1 MKISD
6 LTLQWIKIGGAV
18 LFYWCNSIGM
28 IFLNKFLFS
37 SKSLN
42 LNAPLFVTWF
52 QAIVTVLFCLA
63 AGVLI
68 GDSIPVIGS
77 FPRIT
82 PDLKLAYSCLLLSV
96 LTATSIAF
104 KNLTL
109 TLIEIAFYN
118 VSLALGTVF
127 TVLFSWL
134 ILKQRISLLIILTC
148 AVIVVGFIL
157 GVEQETQLTNVPVFG
172 LFFALMSS
180 IVGPL
185 SQIQLKRT
193 LPLVNN
199 NLWLLTFYNNL
210 NGLFIYPVLSM
221 VCGEYKH
228 VREFQQLTNPRF
240 WVLMTLSG
248 FLGVSLSFAISL
260 QMSFTTPI
268 TANISGVT
276 KNSIQ
281 TLLAVS
287 VFGQGKTVSWWLGNI
302 AVLGGSGA
310 YTFFRMKEMKV
321 LHKDQVPIPEPVDVD
336 SGDQSEQVSISH
348 K

>member
-1 MKISD
+1 MDSSNLI
-6 LTLQWIKIGGAV
+6 LQWMKIGGAV

-37 SKSLN
+37 SKALN

-52 QAIVTVLFCLA
+52 QAIITTLFCWT
-63 AGVLI
+63 AGLLI
-68 GDSIPVIGS
+68 GDSIPAIGS
-77 FPRIT
+77 FPIIIPNLELVST
-82 PDLKLAYSCLLLSV
+82 CLLLSL
-96 LTATSIAF
+96 LTAASITF

-118 VSLALGTVF
+118 VSLALGTIF

-134 ILKQRISLLIILTC
+134 ILKQRISLLVILTC
-148 AVIVVGFIL
+148 VVIVVGFVL
-157 GVEQETQLTNVPVFG
+157 GVEEETQLTNVPILG
-172 LFFALMSS
+172 LFFAFMSS
-180 IVGPL
+180 ILGPL

-193 LPLVNN
+193 LPLVND
-199 NLWLLTFYNNL
+199 NLWLLTFYNNF
-210 NGLFIYPVLSM
+210 NGLFIYPVLIM
-221 VCGEYKH
+221 LFGEYKH
-228 VREFQQLTNPRF
+228 VLEFEQLGNPQF
-240 WVLMTLSG
+240 WLLMTLSG
-248 FLGVSLSFAISL
+248 FLGVSLSFSISL

-276 KNSIQ
+276 KNCIQ

-287 VFGQGKTVSWWLGNI
+287 VFGQDKTVSWWLGNT

-310 YTFFRMKEMKV
+310 YTFFRMREMKGQN
-321 LHKDQVPIPEPVDVD
+321 KDIVQIPKPVDVE
-336 SGDQSEQVSISH
+336 DQVAQMLVSH